1 MSENSKSVNSVEK
14 KEGFFKS
21 LKKEF
26 NKIMWPDRSS
36 TTSKSIAV
44 VAVTAALAVVIALL
58 DVLIEMVLTQLG

>member
-1 MSENSKSVNSVEK
+1 
-14 KEGFFKS
+14 
-21 LKKEF
+21 
-26 NKIMWPDRSS
+26 MWPDKSS